1 MIPNPRDGSGLDK
14 PAASTG
20 EDLRADGPAESH
32 DALMARLYRDH
43 NAALIR
49 FLRTR
54 VDSEQEAQDVAQE
67 AYVRMLKLDTH
78 GAVSYLS
85 AYLFRTAANI
95 AIDRVRRG
103 SKGQQ
108 VRQIIAETSLPRDA
122 QTPDEQLAS
131 QQELELIARSLE
143 ELPPK
148 CQQAFYLHRIHE
160 MSLDNIARQL
170 GVTKRMVHHYLLRAI
185 VHCRSRLDGREP
197 K

>member
-1 MIPNPRDGSGLDK
+1 M
-14 PAASTG
+14 T
-20 EDLRADGPAESH
+20 ADPHYGHTHDDPTRVERTAESH
-32 DALMARLYRDH
+32 DTLIARLYREH
-43 NAALIR
+43 NQALIR

-54 VDSEQEAQDVAQE
+54 VESEQEAQDVAQE
-67 AYVRMLKLDTH
+67 AYVRMLKLDTQ

-103 SKGQQ
+103 HKGQQ
-108 VRQIIAETSLPRDA
+108 IRQALA
-122 QTPDEQLAS
+122 QTAGPIYEPAPDEQLAS

-148 CQQAFYLHRIHE
+148 CRQAFYLHRVQEMTLDEIAHE
-160 MSLDNIARQL
+160 L

-185 VHCRSRLDGREP
+185 MHCRSRLDGGSRDG